1 MSPPKRFGRT
11 IPFEPY
17 TPEDLA
23 FARLQFPEEKLAS
36 RALEK
41 YARTN
46 WRGRGNNRWFWKDNH
61 RYACGEDI
69 VYHQIWVPRARKV
82 RCPYNYKKYL
92 VPLGGPPTLSQID
105 TPKPRRISKLVAH
118 QSETGWGLPRNH
130 PRHIFNFPQEILD
143 SIFGFTLSTQDHT
156 ILPDVSTSNRVHK
169 YRDSKFHQSYT
180 LGGRMSENT
189 TSSYTSEVGTLGL
202 STVIREQR
210 YDSKGKYFAL
220 RRICR
225 HLIDATILR
234 VCKSIGDQGTKLL
247 YAANEFEFLTTKT
260 GELGASDS
268 LVKRVLYPNSPSMR
282 EFCQGRDDP
291 EAVDVRQK
299 IARDAI
305 IIVENRTPVL
315 DLDVDMHQ
323 DLFVRF
329 LRAIG
334 PCKAAMIKTLHFTGQ
349 IKEHHCSPDS
359 SCTKI
364 DKYCQDDIIESL
376 LLYIT
381 LIKRFCTNLQKLVI
395 TIRKDYDTSDSFRS
409 RPTQFDWN
417 ERETHSYARL
427 QNLLETEIRGLSTVQ
442 HLQVYEDIQE
452 KVECAKATE
461 EWFSERTRQR
471 GLKDLEKA
479 KLESRMQDFDIV
491 DDNASSSVETPV

>member
-1 MSPPKRFGRT
+1 
-11 IPFEPY
+11 
-17 TPEDLA
+17 
-23 FARLQFPEEKLAS
+23 
-36 RALEK
+36 
-41 YARTN
+41 
-46 WRGRGNNRWFWKDNH
+46 
-61 RYACGEDI
+61 
-69 VYHQIWVPRARKV
+69 
-82 RCPYNYKKYL
+82 
-92 VPLGGPPTLSQID
+92 
-105 TPKPRRISKLVAH
+105 
-118 QSETGWGLPRNH
+118 
-130 PRHIFNFPQEILD
+130 
-143 SIFGFTLSTQDHT
+143 
-156 ILPDVSTSNRVHK
+156 
-169 YRDSKFHQSYT
+169 
-180 LGGRMSENT
+180 MSENT

-210 YDSKGKYFAL
+210 YDSKGKYFVL

-247 YAANEFEFLTTKT
+247 YAANEFEFSTTKT
-260 GELGASDS
+260 GKLGASDS
-268 LVKRVLYPNSPSMR
+268 LVEGVLYPNSPSMR

-315 DLDVDMHQ
+315 ALDGDLHQ
-323 DLFVRF
+323 DLLVRV

-417 ERETHSYARL
+417 ERKTHSYARL